1 MVITVIKLR
10 IIADVSYKID
20 LQKLKESYMD
30 FSFYSILPAILGFF
44 AGMIAPIVVEKWKGR
59 KDEERKVMS
68 IEKEVTI
75 LQDSFK
81 SLALDMEK
89 RLSVTEE
96 RIRALEINISHNNA
110 VLKVK
115 LPDAP
120 LEEGATSTNT
130 QI

>member
-59 KDEERKVMS
+59 KDEERKVIS

-120 LEEGATSTNT
+120 LEEGATSTST

>member
-30 FSFYSILPAILGFF
+30 FSFYSILPTILGFF

-59 KDEERKVMS
+59 KDEERKVIS

-120 LEEGATSTNT
+120 LEEGAASTNT

>member
-59 KDEERKVMS
+59 KDEERKVIS

-96 RIRALEINISHNNA
+96 RIRALEIKSLLRKYLA
-110 VLKVK
+110 
-115 LPDAP
+115 
-120 LEEGATSTNT
+120 
-130 QI
+130 

>member
-59 KDEERKVMS
+59 KDEERKVIS

-120 LEEGATSTNT
+120 LEEGTTSTST

>member
-1 MVITVIKLR
+1 L
-10 IIADVSYKID
+10 KI
-20 LQKLKESYMD
+20 LSSNPE
-30 FSFYSILPAILGFF
+30 LG
-44 AGMIAPIVVEKWKGR
+44 
-59 KDEERKVMS
+59 
-68 IEKEVTI
+68 
-75 LQDSFK
+75 FK

-120 LEEGATSTNT
+120 LEEGAASTNT

>member
-1 MVITVIKLR
+1 
-10 IIADVSYKID
+10 
-20 LQKLKESYMD
+20 
-30 FSFYSILPAILGFF
+30 
-44 AGMIAPIVVEKWKGR
+44 
-59 KDEERKVMS
+59 
-68 IEKEVTI
+68 
-75 LQDSFK
+75 
-81 SLALDMEK
+81 MEK

-120 LEEGATSTNT
+120 LEEGAASTNT